1 MIFITRKITVITFG
15 AMCAV
20 AIGAGAAVAQTPTM
34 PADVAAM
41 SDAQYDRMYA
51 DMDTNKDGMISRVE
65 YLAYHGM
72 NYDRMDTPKKGMVSR
87 QEMRDRMF
95 LRELSKSDGTRD
107 IGLQPTYPTKK

>member
-1 MIFITRKITVITFG
+1 MNTIIRNSKSI
-15 AMCAV
+15 
-20 AIGAGAAVAQTPTM
+20 AIGALCATAISAATAFAQTPTL

-51 DMDTNKDGMISRVE
+51 EMDTNKDGMISRAE

-72 NYDRMDTPKKGMVSR
+72 NYDRMDAPKKGMVSR
-87 QEMRDRMF
+87 KEMRDRMF

-107 IGLQPTYPTKK
+107 SALQPTYPPKK